1 MYARNN
7 CLTKVELNGFKVFV
21 IHAILITKKIAT
33 LPESN
38 SIDVLLIM
46 TKPFVDDSLS
56 PTVANTQ
63 RQRCQYLTST
73 A

>member
-7 CLTKVELNGFKVFV
+7 FLTKVELNGFKVFV
-21 IHAILITKKIAT
+21 IHGILITKKIAT
-33 LPESN
+33 FPESN

-56 PTVANTQ
+56 PTVDTHRGKDVNM
-63 RQRCQYLTST
+63 
-73 A
+73 

>member
-7 CLTKVELNGFKVFV
+7 FLTKVELNRFKVFV
-21 IHAILITKKIAT
+21 IHGILITKKIAT

-56 PTVANTQ
+56 PTVDTHRGKNVNI
-63 RQRCQYLTST
+63 
-73 A
+73 